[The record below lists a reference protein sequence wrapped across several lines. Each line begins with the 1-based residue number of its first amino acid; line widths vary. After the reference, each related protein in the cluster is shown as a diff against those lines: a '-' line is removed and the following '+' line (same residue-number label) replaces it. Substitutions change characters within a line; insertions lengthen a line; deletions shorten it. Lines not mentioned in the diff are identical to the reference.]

1 MSDITAAPASA
12 ASGIKL
18 PGIGDIGAFFKRGD
32 IALAVGVLTIL
43 VVLILPLP
51 PILLDLALAISIII
65 SVLILMTA
73 LFIHTPLEFSS
84 FPTVLLIATMLRL
97 ALNLASTRL
106 ILAHGHEGT
115 DAAGHVIEAFGN
127 FVMSGNFVIGI
138 IVFTILVIVNFVV
151 ITKGSGRIA
160 EVAARFHLDAMPG
173 KQMAIDADLS
183 AGLVDEKEARRR
195 RQVLEDE
202 GGFFGAMDGASKFVR
217 GDAIAG
223 LLVVFI
229 NVIGGMIIGIVQQ
242 GLSFADAAHSYT
254 ILTVGDG
261 LVTQVPALIVS
272 TAAGLLVSKA
282 GVSGAAD
289 KALLRQLSGYP
300 KALGMSGAVMM
311 VMALLPGIPIIP
323 FMALGT
329 GAAALAFIIDKRTR
343 LTAAAETKKTEAA
356 AKVDAADE
364 PIAAALKIDDLKVEL
379 GYALLPL
386 VNAPDGSDRLTEQIK
401 ALRRSLAVEMG
412 FVMPAVRILDNV
424 QLDANAYVI
433 KVKEVEAGSGKV
445 WSGQY
450 MVMDPAGGQVKL
462 PGTHTTEPTFGL
474 PATWID
480 GALKEEA
487 SMKGYTVVDAA
498 TVLST
503 HLTELLKSNMA
514 ELLSYGEVQK
524 LLKELPKDQAD
535 LVKDLVPNLITVSG
549 IQRVLAD
556 LVGRT
561 RLHSRSRNHPGR
573 HCGRHCRFAKSGH
586 AHRTCACAAVAATVC
601 PVHQSKRFPA
611 ADRTLGKMG
620 AGFRR
625 VAGRPGRRAAAGDAT
640 LAPVGVYHRGSRA
653 FRRSRARGRSAGAG
667 DIIECPPLRPRHRR
681 AVPGTDAGALA
692 RGNSPAG
699 PPQDCQQH
707 LGCSGPPPAGDPA
720 RRDRTGRKAPDW
732 SGEIGLNHNDST
744 IRDAPLGTWA
754 A

>member
-1 MSDITAAPASA
+1 MSDITAAPATSV
-12 ASGIKL
+12 SGIKL
-18 PGIGDIGAFFKRGD
+18 PGLGDIGAFFKRGD
-32 IALAVGVLTIL
+32 IALAIGVLTIL

-51 PILLDLALAISIII
+51 PLLLDFALAISIIF

-73 LFIHTPLEFSS
+73 LFIHTPLEFSA

-138 IVFTILVIVNFVV
+138 IVFTILIIVNFVV

-173 KQMAIDADLS
+173 KQMAIDAEMS
-183 AGLVDEKEARRR
+183 AGSIDEKEARRR

-242 GLSFADAAHSYT
+242 GLTFADAAHSYT

-282 GVSGAAD
+282 GISGAAD
-289 KALLRQLSGYP
+289 KALMKQLSGYP
-300 KALGMSGAVMM
+300 KALGMSGGVML
-311 VMALLPGIPIIP
+311 VMALLPGIPMIP
-323 FMALGT
+323 FLALGS
-329 GAAALAFIIDKRTR
+329 GATALAFIFDRRTR
-343 LTAAAETKKTEAA
+343 LTAAADVKKTETE
-356 AKVDAADE
+356 AKTAAADE
-364 PIAAALKIDDLKVEL
+364 PISAALKIDDLKVEL

-401 ALRRSLAVEMG
+401 ALRRSLATEMG

-445 WSGQY
+445 WAGQF

-487 SMKGYTVVDAA
+487 TMKGYTVVDAA

-503 HLTELLKSNMA
+503 HLTELLKSNMS

-524 LLKELPKDQAD
+524 LLKELPKEQAD
-535 LVKDLVPNLITVSG
+535 LVKDLVPSLITVSG
-549 IQRVLAD
+549 IQRVLQILLAERVSIRDLATILEGIAD
-556 LVGRT
+556 GLPG
-561 RLHSRSRNHPGR
+561 SRN
-573 HCGRHCRFAKSGH
+573 
-586 AHRTCACAAVAATVC
+586 
-601 PVHQSKRFPA
+601 PV
-611 ADRTLGKMG
+611 
-620 AGFRR
+620 
-625 VAGRPGRRAAAGDAT
+625 T
-640 LAPVGVYHRGSRA
+640 LAEHV
-653 FRRSRARGRSAGAG
+653 RARLSRQLCAQHTSPSGYLPLIALSAKWEQAFAESMVGQG
-667 DIIECPPLRPRHRR
+667 DERQLAMQPSRLSEFITLVRERFEETAREGEAPVLVTSSNIRPFVRGIVERFR
-681 AVPGTDAGALA
+681 AQTPVL
-692 RGNSPAG
+692 S
-699 PPQDCQQH
+699 Q
-707 LGCSGPPPAGDPA
+707 
-720 RRDRTGRKAPDW
+720 
-732 SGEIGLNHNDST
+732 GEIHPRARLKTVGS
-744 IRDAPLGTWA
+744 I
-754 A
+754 